1 MLKWYKIA
9 NESALKAAIVKNR
22 SHKKQPRYNPAAER
36 YQERVQL
43 QRRVI
48 AEEQNR
54 PLELPFDEYV
64 RLTQKEDEDLER
76 RREQALRRYDRVV
89 DIMQQLS
96 EKEERRNRY
105 ATFLVRQAREKHIHQ
120 LEAQIIDCKRRNLPF
135 DELEAKIQ
143 DLRLEAAQAA
153 QDPSGQNSGGVPKSM
168 AKLQYEKSMQM
179 LREVESKVW
188 DVAGHSANVASGTK
202 LLSIN
207 TSQEFGMGF
216 IDPQRSALVTF
227 KKTRTSAKI
236 GQPSKSQYSVRLLP
250 GQHEALKPP
259 RPQAE
264 ILGLP
269 DIYELPRTASSPKRS
284 SRSAPNARTAASEG
298 GAAGSKHGAA
308 SDHNDSERFV
318 CARAVCN
325 ALAPFHTFLRV
336 DELIRTWLRDRRKI
350 QQQRDKKLKDQLR
363 ADRNFLKSLQVA
375 SGKKD
380 DEGKGRKQDSEDKAE
395 SPNGK
400 DKTTP
405 RSIAAALGLDPK
417 NARIHLKDSEE
428 EVRI

>member
-1 MLKWYKIA
+1 MSNGGSPTRSENDVSRELMSLDEELNMLKWYKIA
-9 NESALKAAIVKNR
+9 NASALKAAIVKNR

-54 PLELPFDEYV
+54 PLELPYDEYV
-64 RLTQKEDEDLER
+64 RLTEKEDDDLER

-105 ATFLVRQAREKHIHQ
+105 ATFLVRQAREKHIHL

-143 DLRLEAAQAA
+143 DLRLEAAQAEHDSDQHA
-153 QDPSGQNSGGVPKSM
+153 GGVPKSM
-168 AKLQYEKSMQM
+168 AKLQYEKSMHM

-284 SRSAPNARTAASEG
+284 SRSAPNARTSASEG
-298 GAAGSKHGAA
+298 GAADSKHGVSA
-308 SDHNDSERFV
+308 SDHNDSERFA
-318 CARAVCN
+318 CAP
-325 ALAPFHTFLRV
+325 ALCVAFSRPLTFV
-336 DELIRTWLRDRRKI
+336 
-350 QQQRDKKLKDQLR
+350 
-363 ADRNFLKSLQVA
+363 
-375 SGKKD
+375 
-380 DEGKGRKQDSEDKAE
+380 SE
-395 SPNGK
+395 SM
-400 DKTTP
+400 
-405 RSIAAALGLDPK
+405 SSFALGCATG
-417 NARIHLKDSEE
+417 ARFNSSGTKS
-428 EVRI
+428 

>member
-1 MLKWYKIA
+1 MSNGGSPTRSENEIARELMSLDEELNMLKWYKIA

-54 PLELPFDEYV
+54 PLELPYDEYV

-105 ATFLVRQAREKHIHQ
+105 AIFLVKQAREKHIGQ
-120 LEAQIIDCKRRNLPF
+120 LEAQIVDCKRRNLPF

-143 DLRLEAAQAA
+143 DLQLEAAQAA
-153 QDPSGQNSGGVPKSM
+153 EDPMGQHSGGVPKSM

-179 LREVESKVW
+179 LREVESRVW

-227 KKTRTSAKI
+227 KKTHTSAKI
-236 GQPSKSQYSVRLLP
+236 GQPSKTQYSVRLLP

-269 DIYELPRTASSPKRS
+269 DIYEVPRTASSPKRS
-284 SRSAPNARTAASEG
+284 SRSAPNARTSASEAG
-298 GAAGSKHGAA
+298 GAAGRKDA
-308 SDHNDSERFV
+308 SPGDRNDSERFV
-318 CARAVCN
+318 DARA
-325 ALAPFHTFLRV
+325 ALETAV
-336 DELIRTWLRDRRKI
+336 VINK
-350 QQQRDKKLKDQLR
+350 
-363 ADRNFLKSLQVA
+363 
-375 SGKKD
+375 
-380 DEGKGRKQDSEDKAE
+380 
-395 SPNGK
+395 
-400 DKTTP
+400 
-405 RSIAAALGLDPK
+405 
-417 NARIHLKDSEE
+417 
-428 EVRI
+428 